1 VNIVTSAGDNLRFM
15 HVRRG
20 GSANLAACPP
30 HNQHP
35 IIDRRASHITQ
46 TLSLN
51 TTNSHRDSVHLLL
64 SRLHNSTYLPLT
76 IDTPSE
82 QLQIQPPIP
91 PGHHGFLRIPTTAR
105 SECLQCP
112 EQPQLLPIIILEPTR
127 IRTQHTVPGGLRR
140 RTPRQRLPLELWLLE
155 RKLWLRRISWT
166 TWRIRADGHRSEWL
180 EDRMDSGVWHG
191 RI

>member
-1 VNIVTSAGDNLRFM
+1 LRTEPSPNIFAHPAASLLIIFLSKIMESISYQCGRKVNIVTSAGDNLRFM

-46 TLSLN
+46 TPSLN

-82 QLQIQPPIP
+82 QLQIQPPTP

-105 SECLQCP
+105 SERLQCP
-112 EQPQLLPIIILEPTR
+112 E
-127 IRTQHTVPGGLRR
+127 
-140 RTPRQRLPLELWLLE
+140 
-155 RKLWLRRISWT
+155 
-166 TWRIRADGHRSEWL
+166 
-180 EDRMDSGVWHG
+180 
-191 RI
+191 

>member
-1 VNIVTSAGDNLRFM
+1 MMVLWKWRTGPGPNIFAHPGTRGPRGVSSNHSSRETIEVLISYHVFFGRKVHTVTSAGDNLRFM

-46 TLSLN
+46 TPSLN

-82 QLQIQPPIP
+82 QLQIQPPTP

-105 SECLQCP
+105 SERLQCP
-112 EQPQLLPIIILEPTR
+112 E
-127 IRTQHTVPGGLRR
+127 
-140 RTPRQRLPLELWLLE
+140 
-155 RKLWLRRISWT
+155 
-166 TWRIRADGHRSEWL
+166 
-180 EDRMDSGVWHG
+180 
-191 RI
+191 